1 LKKKSIAIIASSLV
15 LCASL
20 LITGAATLSDKA
32 NDKVNAQEQIVTFSD
47 VKKTDWFYEDVKYV
61 RENNLMN
68 GTSDTEFSPTGV
80 TTRGMI
86 VTILW
91 RLEGEPVEK
100 GTEFEDVGKDAYYY
114 KAVAWASNNK
124 IVSGYSETTFGPNDT
139 ATREQLATI
148 MYRYASYKKYDV
160 SKEAELDKYVDKDQ
174 ISEYAVKSIRW
185 ANANGIIS
193 GTSADTIS
201 PKDNVQRCQVAAIL
215 KRFCNNIANVEVEE
229 KTEEQE
235 KVEVELPKDDDTNVS
250 QDEPDKT
257 PVEDDTSEDNT
268 PPSTSTKPV
277 TNETYTSPTIVVD
290 KVHAK
295 AGDEVQVAVD
305 LKCNPGVLGMT
316 LTLYYDDTKCSLI
329 KAENGEILK
338 DVLNLTTSKTL
349 DSGARFVWDGI
360 EITEEDIKDGEIL
373 LLTFKVNSNADV
385 GNCPITLKY
394 FDDDIIDNN
403 LTGVYPY
410 VKNGEIIISK

>member
-1 LKKKSIAIIASSLV
+1 MKKKSIAIIASSLV

-148 MYRYASYKKYDV
+148 MYRYASYKKYDI
-160 SKEAELDKYVDKDQ
+160 SKEADLDQYVDKAQ

-229 KTEEQE
+229 KAEEQE

-316 LTLYYDDTKCSLI
+316 ITLYYDDTKCSLI

-373 LLTFKVNSNADV
+373 LLTFKVNSNADI
-385 GNCPITLKY
+385 GSCPITLKY

>member
-1 LKKKSIAIIASSLV
+1 MKKKPIGIIVSSLV

-20 LITGAATLSDKA
+20 LVTGAATLSDKA
-32 NDKVNAQEQIVTFSD
+32 NDKVNAQEQIVKFSD
-47 VKKTDWFYEDVKYV
+47 VNETDWFYEDVKYV

-68 GTSDTEFSPTGV
+68 GTSDTEFSPSGV

-100 GTEFEDVGKDAYYY
+100 GTDFEDVGKDAYYY
-114 KAVAWASNNK
+114 NAVAWASNNK

-148 MYRYASYKKYDV
+148 MYRYASYKEYDI
-160 SKEAELDKYVDKDQ
+160 SNEAELDKYVDKDQ

-193 GTSADTIS
+193 GTSDNTIS

-215 KRFCNNIANVEVEE
+215 KRFCNNIANVEAEE
-229 KTEEQE
+229 KTEEQGKNE
-235 KVEVELPKDDDTNVS
+235 EELPKEDKTDVPKEEGKPS
-250 QDEPDKT
+250 VEDEPFEDK
-257 PVEDDTSEDNT
+257 
-268 PPSTSTKPV
+268 PSSSIPTKPA
-277 TNETYTSPTIVVD
+277 TNETYTSPTLVVD

-295 AGDEVQVAVD
+295 PGDEVQVAVD

-316 LTLYYDDTKCSLI
+316 LTLYYDDTKCSLV
-329 KAENGEILK
+329 KAENGEVLK
-338 DVLNLTTSKTL
+338 DILNLTTSKTL

-373 LLTFKVNSNADV
+373 LLTFKVHNNADV
-385 GNCPITLKY
+385 GSCPITLKY

-410 VKNGEIIISK
+410 IKNGEITIISK

>member
-1 LKKKSIAIIASSLV
+1 
-15 LCASL
+15 
-20 LITGAATLSDKA
+20 
-32 NDKVNAQEQIVTFSD
+32 
-47 VKKTDWFYEDVKYV
+47 
-61 RENNLMN
+61 
-68 GTSDTEFSPTGV
+68 
-80 TTRGMI
+80 
-86 VTILW
+86 
-91 RLEGEPVEK
+91 
-100 GTEFEDVGKDAYYY
+100 
-114 KAVAWASNNK
+114 
-124 IVSGYSETTFGPNDT
+124 
-139 ATREQLATI
+139 
-148 MYRYASYKKYDV
+148 MYRYASYKEYDV

-174 ISEYAVKSIRW
+174 ISEYAVKSIKW

-215 KRFCNNIANVEVEE
+215 KRFCTNIANIEVEE
-229 KTEEQE
+229 KAEEQD
-235 KVEVELPKDDDTNVS
+235 KVDAESPKDDDTNIS

-257 PVEDDTSEDNT
+257 PVEDEPSEDNA
-268 PPSTSTKPV
+268 PPSTPTQPV

-316 LTLYYDDTKCSLI
+316 LTLYYDDTKCTLI

-360 EITEEDIKDGEIL
+360 EVTEEDIKDGEIL
-373 LLTFKVNSNADV
+373 LLTFKVNSNADI
-385 GNCPITLKY
+385 GSCPITLKY

-403 LTGVYPY
+403 LTGIYPY